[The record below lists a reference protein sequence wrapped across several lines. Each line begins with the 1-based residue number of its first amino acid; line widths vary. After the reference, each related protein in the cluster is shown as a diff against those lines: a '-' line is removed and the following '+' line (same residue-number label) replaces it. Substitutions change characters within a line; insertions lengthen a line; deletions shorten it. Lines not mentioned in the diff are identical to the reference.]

1 MFKSLIMKVLG
12 NRHERE
18 AKKLQPLV
26 DEINEIAEN
35 LKHLSEDQ
43 LRAQTE
49 KLRSIVKE
57 RTAAL
62 DAELAELRQTKRQT
76 EEADERNRLALE
88 IQRVE
93 GELKRELQSALDDIL
108 PEAYATVKEA
118 CRRLVGT
125 PITVTGQQMTWDMVP
140 YDVQLIGGTALHR
153 GKVAEMATGEGK
165 TLVATMP
172 IYLNAL
178 AGRGVHLVTVNTYLA
193 QRDSEWMGTVYRYL
207 GLTVDCIDLH
217 EAGTPERRAAYYAD
231 ITYGTNNEFGFDYL
245 RDNMVH
251 ALEYRVQREHYY
263 AIIDEVDSILIDE
276 ARTPLIISGPVG
288 EEQADEYRRY
298 NPLVSSLYRK
308 QTRIVNELVAAAEK
322 HLEEKDDD
330 QAGEKLLAAKR
341 GAPKHKRLLKL
352 FSENPAVQKLVT
364 QVEGNLMRDKRLH
377 EIDEH
382 MFFAMDEKGHSI
394 HLSDMGLD
402 ELSPSDPHAFVVP
415 DLSEALGRI
424 EKDPDMSIE
433 AKRDRIAELEKEYA
447 EKSQKIHAI
456 HQLLK
461 AYALYNKDEQYI
473 LEDGQVMIVDEFT
486 GRKMVGRRWSD
497 GLHQAVEAKEGV
509 VVRGETQ
516 TLATI
521 TIQNYFR
528 MYDKLA
534 GMTGTAETEEGE
546 FHQIYGLSVM
556 VIPTNRPI
564 VREDRHDL
572 VYRTKREKYNAIMD
586 EIERLN
592 KLELPVLV
600 GTVSVDVSE
609 TLSRMLKRRGIQHS
623 VLNAKYHM
631 QEATIVAEAGRPSA
645 VTIAT
650 NMAGRGTDIKLGP
663 GVTEGRTVAWCRER
677 GIDIKELKQSADP
690 ALVFD
695 PEKLADDDEVEV
707 GGLHIL
713 GSERHEARRIDRQ
726 LRGRA
731 GRQGDPGASQF
742 FLSLEDDLMRLF
754 GSDRIAGIMERM
766 GAEEGEVITHSLVT
780 RSIGSAQ
787 RRVELQNFEA
797 RKRLLEYDDVM
808 NQQREVIYDMRL
820 FALEGGE
827 DLKGEVWDM
836 IEHSVNATV
845 PEYLPEDVHPDE
857 WDLAGL
863 RNRLVLDYFLVVNE
877 LPSQNEVEPE
887 FTSREVVT
895 DLVLQKVREAFK
907 RKLESFGEHQ
917 ERILSWVLLGVIDE
931 KWRDHLYDLD
941 HLKASIG
948 FRGWGQKDPL
958 IEYKQEAYSMF
969 VEFMADLRKTVASLA
984 FRAQIAV
991 PQPPPPPMKKIVL
1004 SGPTDTPSTAPTRSL
1019 PAPEPLEEDVQQ
1031 GDAIAAAFAG
1041 ARPITRAPRPQ
1052 TPVDDMSHLQTNRGE
1067 DGGPA
1072 QKPASAEPRI
1082 GRNDPCP
1089 CGSGKKYKKCH
1100 GVGAA

>member
-1 MFKSLIMKVLG
+1 MLKGLISKVFG
-12 NRHERE
+12 TRHERE
-18 AKKLQPLV
+18 ARKLQPIV
-26 DEINEIAEN
+26 DEINENVEE
-35 LKHLSEDQ
+35 LKLLSDDA

-49 KLRSIVKE
+49 KFRGIVRE
-57 RTAAL
+57 RTAEL
-62 DAELAELRQTKRQT
+62 EGELAELRQTKRET
-76 EEADERNRLALE
+76 EDSEERAALGLE
-88 IQRVE
+88 IQGVE
-93 GELKRELQSALDDIL
+93 KRLKEELQSVLDDVL
-108 PEAYATVKEA
+108 PEAFATVKEA

-125 PITVTGQQMTWDMVP
+125 PIVVTNQPMTWDMVP
-140 YDVQLIGGTALHR
+140 YDVQLIGGIALHQ

-172 IYLNAL
+172 LYLNAL
-178 AGRGVHLVTVNTYLA
+178 AGRGTHLVTVNSYLA
-193 QRDSEWMGTVYRYL
+193 QRDSEWMGTVFKYL

-217 EAGTPERRAAYYAD
+217 EPGSPERRAAYHAD

-251 ALEYRVQREHYY
+251 ALEFRVQRPHYY

-298 NPLVSSLYRK
+298 NPSVSNLYRK
-308 QTRIVNELVAAAEK
+308 QIRLVNELVAQAEK
-322 HLEEKDDD
+322 DLEAEDE
-330 QAGEKLLAAKR
+330 QSAGERLLAAKR

-352 FSENPAVQKLVT
+352 FADNPSLQKLVLK
-364 QVEGNLMRDKRLH
+364 VEGELMRDKRLH
-377 EIDEH
+377 EVDEH
-382 MFFAMDEKGHSI
+382 LLFAMDEKGHSTN
-394 HLSDMGLD
+394 LSDLGLD
-402 ELSPSDPHAFVVP
+402 ELSPSDPDAFVVP
-415 DLSEALGRI
+415 DLSEALNRI
-424 EKDPDMSIE
+424 EKDQDMSVE
-433 AKRDRIAELEKEYA
+433 EKRDRIAELEREYA
-447 EKSQKIHAI
+447 EKSQRIHEI

-461 AYALYNKDEQYI
+461 AYALYNRDEQYI
-473 LEDGQVMIVDEFT
+473 IEDGQVIIVDEFT

-546 FHQIYGLSVM
+546 FHQIYGLAVT
-556 VIPTNRPI
+556 VIPTNKPI

-572 VYRTKREKYNAIMD
+572 VYRTKREKYNAILD
-586 EIERLN
+586 EIERLH
-592 KLELPVLV
+592 KLQLPVLV

-609 TLSRMLKRRGIQHS
+609 TMSRMLKRRGIPHN
-623 VLNAKYHM
+623 VLNAKYHL
-631 QEATIVAEAGRPSA
+631 QEAQIVATAGQPGG

-663 GVTEGRTVAWCRER
+663 GVTAGRTMAWARANGVDVAT
-677 GIDIKELKQSADP
+677 LAQAADP
-690 ALVFD
+690 VLAFD
-695 PEKLADDDEVEV
+695 PAKMADDDEIEV
-707 GGLHIL
+707 GGLHII
-713 GSERHEARRIDRQ
+713 GSERHESRRIDRQ

-754 GSDRIAGIMERM
+754 GSDRIAGIMERL
-766 GAEEGEVITHSLVT
+766 GAEEGEVITHALVT

-808 NQQREVIYDMRL
+808 NNQREVVYDLRL

-827 DLKGEVWDM
+827 DLRGETWEM
-836 IEHSVNATV
+836 IDAAVKDILEEYV
-845 PEYLPEDVHPDE
+845 PQAAHGDE

-863 RNRLVLDYFLVVNE
+863 RNRIVLEYFLVINE
-877 LPSQNEVEPE
+877 LPSENAPDHA
-887 FTSREVVT
+887 FDKRDAVV
-895 DLVLQKVREAFK
+895 DLVIERVREGFK
-907 RKLESFGEHQ
+907 RKLESFGEHR
-917 ERILSWVLLGVIDE
+917 EKILSWVLLGVIDE

-969 VEFMADLRKTVASLA
+969 VDLMRDLRKTVASLA
-984 FRAQIAV
+984 FKAQIAA
-991 PQPPPPPMKKIVL
+991 PQPLPQPRRIIL
-1004 SGPTDTPSTAPTRSL
+1004 SGPADTPDSAPQRAQ
-1019 PAPEPLEEDVQQ
+1019 PAPQRIEEQPV
-1031 GDAIAAAFAG
+1031 DALDAAFGG
-1041 ARPITRAPRPQ
+1041 ARQINRVAPP
-1052 TPVDDMSHLQTNRGE
+1052 PADDFSKLATNRG
-1067 DGGPA
+1067 DGGTPA
-1072 QKPASAEPRI
+1072 QKPAAAKPTV

-1100 GVGAA
+1100 GVGQA

>member
-1 MFKSLIMKVLG
+1 MLKSLISKVFG
-12 NRHERE
+12 TRHERD
-18 AKKLQPLV
+18 AKKLWPIV
-26 DEINEIAEN
+26 DEINEIAEG
-35 LKHLSEDQ
+35 LQRLSEEE
-43 LRAQTE
+43 LRGQTE
-49 KLRSIVKE
+49 KLRGMVRE
-57 RTAAL
+57 RTAEL
-62 DAELAELRQTKRQT
+62 ETELAELRQTKRQT
-76 EEADERNRLALE
+76 EDAEERNALALE
-88 IQRVE
+88 IRRVE
-93 GELKRELQSALDDIL
+93 DELKAELQAVLDDIM

-118 CRRLVGT
+118 CRRLMGT
-125 PITVTGQQMTWDMVP
+125 PITVTGQQMTWEMIP
-140 YDVQLIGGTALHR
+140 YDVQLIGGMALHR

-172 IYLNAL
+172 VYLNAL
-178 AGRGVHLVTVNTYLA
+178 ASRGVHIVTVNPYLA
-193 QRDSEWMGTVYRYL
+193 QRDSEWMGTVYKYL

-217 EAGTPERRAAYYAD
+217 EPGTAQRREAYLAD

-251 ALEYRVQREHYY
+251 ALEYRVQRPHYY

-298 NPLVSSLYRK
+298 NPSVSSLYRK
-308 QTRIVNELVAAAEK
+308 QVRIINELVAAAEK
-322 HLEEKDDD
+322 HLEEGDE
-330 QAGEKLLAAKR
+330 QTAGEKLLAAKR
-341 GAPKHKRLLKL
+341 GLPKHKRLLKL
-352 FSENPAVQKLVT
+352 FSENPSVQKLVN
-364 QVEGNLMRDKRLH
+364 QVEANLMRDKKLH

-402 ELSPSDPHAFVVP
+402 ELSPADPHAFVVP

-424 EKDPDMSIE
+424 EKDADMQIE
-433 AKRDRIAELEKEYA
+433 EKRDKIAELEKEYA
-447 EKSQKIHAI
+447 DKSQRIHAI

-473 LEDGQVMIVDEFT
+473 IEDAQVIIVDEFT
-486 GRKMVGRRWSD
+486 GRKMAGRRWSD

-546 FHQIYGLSVM
+546 FHSIYGLEVM
-556 VIPTNRPI
+556 VIPTNRDI

-572 VYRTKREKYNAIMD
+572 VYRTKREKYNALMD

-592 KLELPVLV
+592 KLQLPVLV

-609 TLSRMLKRRGIQHS
+609 TFSRMLKRRGIPHS
-623 VLNAKYHM
+623 VLNAKYHE
-631 QEATIVAEAGRPSA
+631 QEAHIVANAGQPGA

-650 NMAGRGTDIKLGP
+650 NMAGRGTDIKLGA
-663 GVTEGRTVAWCRER
+663 GVTDGRTVKWAREH
-677 GIDIKELKQSADP
+677 GLDIAELKQPADP
-690 ALVFD
+690 NLVYD
-695 PEKLADDDEVEV
+695 PAKLDADDEIEV

-731 GRQGDPGASQF
+731 GRQGDPGSSQF
-742 FLSLEDDLMRLF
+742 YLSLEDDLMRLF
-754 GSDRIAGIMERM
+754 GSDRIAGYMEKL
-766 GAEEGEVITHSLVT
+766 GAEEGEVITHPLVT

-836 IEHSVNATV
+836 IDHAVKATV
-845 PEYLPEDVHPDE
+845 DEYLPEEVHAE
-857 WDLAGL
+857 QWDLAGL
-863 RNRLVLDYFLVVNE
+863 RNRLVLDYFMVVNE
-877 LPSQNEVEPE
+877 LPGDNDAEHELN
-887 FTSREVVT
+887 SREEVQE
-895 DLVLQKVREAFK
+895 LVLQRVREGFK
-907 RKLESFGEHQ
+907 RKLASFGEHE

-958 IEYKQEAYSMF
+958 IEYKKEAYDMF
-969 VEFMADLRKTVASLA
+969 VDLMADLRKTVASLA
-984 FRAQIAV
+984 FRAQIAS
-991 PQPPPPPMKKIVL
+991 PQPPPPPMQRRMIL
-1004 SGPTDTPSTAPTRSL
+1004 SGPTDSPSTGVAPGEPVRRDFEEE
-1019 PAPEPLEEDVQQ
+1019 PA
-1031 GDAIAAAFAG
+1031 DAISAAFSG
-1041 ARPITRAPRPQ
+1041 AREVSRGPVRQPPQ
-1052 TPVDDMSHLQTNRGE
+1052 QDLSRLATNRGD
-1067 DGGPA
+1067 DGGAPA
-1072 QKPASAEPRI
+1072 QQPVSAEPKI

-1100 GVGAA
+1100 GVGVA

>member
-1 MFKSLIMKVLG
+1 MLKELISKVFG
-12 NRHERE
+12 TRHERE
-18 AKKLQPLV
+18 ARKLAPQV
-26 DEINEIAEN
+26 EEINSFVET
-35 LKHLSEDQ
+35 LQSLSDEQ
-43 LRAQTE
+43 LRGQTE
-49 KLRSIVKE
+49 KLRAIVKG
-57 RTAAL
+57 RTVEL
-62 DAELAELRQTKRQT
+62 EQELAELRQAKRKT
-76 EEADERNRLALE
+76 EEAEERTRLALDV
-88 IQRVE
+88 QSVE
-93 GELKRELQSALDDIL
+93 QELKTQLQTALNEVL

-118 CRRLVGT
+118 CRRLLGT
-125 PITVTGQQMTWDMVP
+125 PIVVTGLPMTWDMVP
-140 YDVQLIGGTALHR
+140 YDVQLIGGIALHH

-172 IYLNAL
+172 LYLNAL
-178 AGRGVHLVTVNTYLA
+178 SGRGVHLVTVNSYLA
-193 QRDSEWMGTVYRYL
+193 QRDSEWMGTVFKYL
-207 GLTVDCIDLH
+207 GLTVDCIDQH
-217 EAGTPERRAAYYAD
+217 EPGTPERRAAYQAD

-251 ALEYRVQREHYY
+251 ALEFRVQRPHNF

-288 EEQADEYRRY
+288 EGQSDEYRRY
-298 NPLVSSLYRK
+298 NPMVSNLYRK
-308 QTRIVNELVAAAEK
+308 QTRIVNELVAQAEK
-322 HLEEKDDD
+322 ELQEDNE
-330 QAGEKLLAAKR
+330 QSAGEKLLAAKR

-352 FSENPAVQKLVT
+352 FADHPSVQKLVHQT
-364 QVEGNLMRDKRLH
+364 EANLMRDKKLH
-377 EIDEH
+377 EVDEH
-382 MFFAMDEKGHSI
+382 MLFAMDEKGHSI
-394 HLSDMGLD
+394 HLSDLGLD
-402 ELSPSDPHAFVVP
+402 ELSPNDSQAFVVP
-415 DLSEALGRI
+415 DLSETLNAI
-424 EKDPDMSIE
+424 EKDPDLSIDE
-433 AKRDRIAELEKEYA
+433 KRDRIAVLEREYA
-447 EKSQKIHAI
+447 EKSQKIHEI

-461 AYALYNKDEQYI
+461 GYALYNRDEQYI
-473 LEDGQVMIVDEFT
+473 IEDGQVIIVDEFT
-486 GRKMVGRRWSD
+486 GRKMIGRRWSD

-534 GMTGTAETEEGE
+534 GMTGTAETEESE
-546 FHQIYGLSVM
+546 FHQIYRLAVM

-586 EIERLN
+586 EIERLHV
-592 KLELPVLV
+592 LQLPVLV

-609 TLSRMLKRRGIQHS
+609 TMSRMLKRRGIPHN
-623 VLNAKYHM
+623 VLNAKYHQ
-631 QEATIVAEAGRPSA
+631 QEAQIVASAGQPGA

-650 NMAGRGTDIKLGP
+650 NMAGRGTDIKLGA
-663 GVTEGRTVAWCRER
+663 GVTDGRTVEWCRDKNIS
-677 GIDIKELKQSADP
+677 IDTLKQPADP
-690 ALVFD
+690 GLVFD
-695 PEKLADDDEVEV
+695 PEKLADDDEIEV
-707 GGLHIL
+707 GGLHII
-713 GSERHEARRIDRQ
+713 GSERHESRRIDRQ

-754 GSDRIAGIMERM
+754 NSDRIAGIMERL
-766 GAEEGEVITHSLVT
+766 GAEEGEVITHALVT

-808 NQQREVIYDMRL
+808 NQQREVIYDLRL

-827 DLKGEVWDM
+827 DLKGEVWEMLADSLRGAVA
-836 IEHSVNATV
+836 EFV
-845 PEYLPEDVHPDE
+845 PEEAHVDD

-863 RNRLVLDYFLVVNE
+863 RNRLVLDYFLVVHE
-877 LPSQNEVEPE
+877 LPGTNGEHQFSSRAEVE
-887 FTSREVVT
+887 S
-895 DLVLQKVREAFK
+895 LVLLKVREGFK

-969 VEFMADLRKTVASLA
+969 VDLMTDIRKTVGGLA
-984 FRAQIAV
+984 FKAQIAQ
-991 PQPPPPPMKKIVL
+991 PQPMPAPPRRLIL
-1004 SGPTDTPSTAPTRSL
+1004 SGPTETPETGALRG
-1019 PAPEPLEEDVQQ
+1019 PAPRPEREEPR
-1031 GDAIAAAFAG
+1031 GDALDAAFGG
-1041 ARPITRAPRPQ
+1041 ARPLSRAPAPRAPA
-1052 TPVDDMSHLQTNRGE
+1052 DDLADLSTNRE
-1067 DGGPA
+1067 DGAPPA
-1072 QKPASAEPRI
+1072 RPGSTEPKV

-1100 GVGAA
+1100 GAGTV